1 MVFLW
6 ENVLSLTYNSW
17 CHQKQWVQYF
27 PEQILFGGSRLSGV
41 ARQCQ
46 TSHISLFAQ
55 RHVCGSLVCVFN
67 SCVFSAPQFEF
78 LKIKGLQL
86 FVSEGLR
93 HGKREWRIQT
103 VNLSIFL
110 TAPYF
115 SRAFEHSLLGG
126 IWDPS
131 VHGPRWASGT
141 RQRTRAPVLSLQP
154 MAGVSLAEGGSWRS
168 PGTKLLVGLLV

>member
-110 TAPYF
+110 TAPYLAGHLNTACLEG
-115 SRAFEHSLLGG
+115 SGIRASTGLGEQVVQ
-126 IWDPS
+126 DR
-131 VHGPRWASGT
+131 GPGPQCCLCNLWQVWAWLRG
-141 RQRTRAPVLSLQP
+141 ALGAALGLSF
-154 MAGVSLAEGGSWRS
+154 
-168 PGTKLLVGLLV
+168 